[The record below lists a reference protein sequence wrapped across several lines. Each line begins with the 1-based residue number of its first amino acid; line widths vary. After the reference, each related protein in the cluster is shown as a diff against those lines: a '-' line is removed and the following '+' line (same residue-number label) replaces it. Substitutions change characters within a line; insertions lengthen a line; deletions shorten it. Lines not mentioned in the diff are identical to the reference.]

1 LYEREKKMN
10 KKLLSVI
17 LILLMAFSF
26 TACGEPEESEEA
38 APAAATVAEEST
50 TEADKHPDAISW
62 KKAKNHIG
70 ETVTI
75 KGPVKGV
82 FQSTQSSGSPTFI
95 NIGKDYPESGRVTV
109 VIWEE
114 NISEFDPYSYSG
126 ETVYVTGEVYMYD
139 GNPQIEASSPEQIE
153 VK

>member
-1 LYEREKKMN
+1 MN
-10 KKLLSVI
+10 KKLLSI
-17 LILLMAFSF
+17 MLALLMMFSF
-26 TACGEPEESEEA
+26 TACGEPQEKEKEEA
-38 APAAATVAEEST
+38 VPAAATVAEEST
-50 TEADKHPDAISW
+50 TEADKYPDAISW

-70 ETVTI
+70 EKVTI

-82 FQSTQSSGSPTFI
+82 FQSTQSNGSPTFI
-95 NIGKDYPESGRVTV
+95 NIGKDYPENGRMTV

-114 NISEFDPYSYSG
+114 NISKFDTYSYSG

-139 GNPQIEASSPEQIE
+139 GNPQIEVSSPEQIE